1 MEDSEHIS
9 VLMEGSEIPP
19 AATIGE
25 ADKPSNDTATG
36 IGSTFTAGSAPY
48 CHASTP
54 TTHPSTFTVPGV
66 NNASMITSV
75 HGTQP
80 HYMVYS
86 TSAPLFQTAAVN
98 AFTSTRGPG
107 IANGDIP
114 NLTSAFMPCSALTY
128 PTFGNTFRPFCSQ
141 TNMHSRVAPPPNTS
155 VFMQPNIM
163 SSCNQTR
170 DPSYNVFSQYST
182 SDVNLTP
189 TQISSRQVITKDLPT
204 FSGRPEDWPLFITN
218 YEQSTERCG
227 FTDQENLI
235 RLQKCLKGPALEAVR
250 GRLMMPATVGL
261 AINTMRMLYG
271 RPDIIHQTMQMKLR
285 QEPAVRA
292 DKLETLIVFSL
303 AVQNYRATIQ
313 AVGLA
318 DYLNDPV
325 LLNDLVAK
333 LPSDQRLNWG
343 GYRMSLSRVD
353 IAVFDDWLF
362 GLATCASQVTRCEPP
377 TTTSAFENIEVK
389 KGRNS
394 HKARILVHEVMA
406 KNVEVNA
413 KVTMCPK
420 CSANHKLSDCA
431 EFTALSRS
439 DRWLFVREKKL
450 CLRCFNSHYVRRC
463 NLKNRC
469 GVDGCQMA
477 HNALLHT
484 PVPVKSNV
492 GHEQTALYH
501 ERHSGSPKEKKNS
514 LFRYVAVTV
523 RNASKSVDTYALID
537 EGASCTLIENE
548 LADYLELDGPSEA
561 LCLRWTNEIT
571 QSENN
576 SKFVSFEIASTQL
589 GSPNYLLRGVRT
601 IARLGLPVQTLDR
614 DTMEKHAHL
623 KGLPILPYNGARAR
637 ILIGVDNA
645 KVCVPIEVK
654 KSSTSNLIAARCR
667 LGWTVYGRDTSE
679 HAVMPRVLHI
689 CSCDPTGRDRMDEQ
703 MKAYFAIDAIGVYA
717 PAKPLRSKDDERAL
731 QLMEKFT
738 KFLPTEKRWETRLL
752 WKQDVVDLPDS
763 LPMARRRLMCLE
775 AKMKRDPELHR
786 FIVDKIDD
794 YKKKGYI
801 RKLESL
807 ETSIGGR
814 SWYLPIFTVLN
825 VNKNK
830 TRLVWDAAAKA
841 GNTALNNMLLKGP
854 DQLNSMMGILLRF
867 RERPFAICGD
877 LREMFHQIKVAKED
891 QVAQKFLWRDG
902 ESNRQPDVYAMCVLT
917 FGASCSP
924 SLANY
929 VENQNAQRFSENYPE
944 AVQAI
949 ISNTFVDDWLQSADN
964 EEELSRLATVV
975 RWIHNEG
982 GFEMRNWVSNSKKT
996 LTALSANSTLLS
1008 RCFEE
1013 PEATIEKVLG
1023 MWWLPASDE
1032 LTFVEK
1038 FPKEVFD
1045 EHTFPSKR
1053 QVLRTIMKIFDPLG
1067 LLGYVII
1074 QAKIILQDIWRS
1086 GVNWDE
1092 PIREDDRSNW
1102 WNWLKRISSINNVKI
1117 PRCYLLSSCSQSNQ
1131 LHIFVDASINAYAAV
1146 PYLRAEVGNA
1156 VNCSLL
1162 ASKTRVTPL
1171 KPISIPR
1178 LELMA
1183 AVLGLRLAVFIGK
1196 QLSVQMQESSI
1207 NLLRYVSALEGSSAK
1222 EWRWLPSSE
1231 NIADEG
1237 TKWSDVR
1244 HFDDNARWFRGPKFL
1259 AQPESS
1265 WPVGELVGTTAELHH
1280 ISTSTPL
1287 SPTLSVISPDVRRFS
1302 TWERLLSTQQIVLRF
1317 LRRILKFT
1325 PRSLLKLFEL
1335 RDIEAAEQI
1344 LIAVSQENA
1353 FSEEVKSLQHGQN
1366 IQRQSAIYKW
1376 SPYLDEVGI
1385 LRVKGRIDFLEGVAV
1400 DVKRPVILPKN
1411 HTVTRLIIDFY
1422 HRKFHHHHNE
1432 IIVNEMRQRYCVGA
1446 LRSMVK
1452 ECAKR
1457 CQMCRNRK
1465 AKPQPPQ
1472 MGSLPVERLSPF
1484 TRPFTFTGVD
1494 YFGPIDVAVGRRR
1507 EKRWGVLFTY
1517 LTSRAVHIEIAASL
1531 STETFLLMLKLF
1543 VCRRGVPK
1551 RIVSDNGTN
1560 FRGASRALISEI
1572 ERVSSDDLERRHPQI
1587 EWSFIPPSAP
1597 HMGGAWERM
1606 IQSTKSILMDIT
1618 HEEVLRATLADIENI
1633 LNSRPLTYVP
1643 LETADDDALTPNHF
1657 LLGNSSGI
1665 RESGCDDDSGPA
1677 LRRCFRISNQLAN
1690 QFWKR
1695 WMQEYLPCLTRRS
1708 KWFHPPIRPIEINDV
1723 VVIVDNN
1730 AKRNSWPKGIVIDL
1744 HRGKD
1749 GEARSA
1755 VVKLANGLCT
1765 RPVIK
1770 LAKLDVTSHN

>member
-1 MEDSEHIS
+1 
-9 VLMEGSEIPP
+9 
-19 AATIGE
+19 
-25 ADKPSNDTATG
+25 
-36 IGSTFTAGSAPY
+36 
-48 CHASTP
+48 
-54 TTHPSTFTVPGV
+54 
-66 NNASMITSV
+66 
-75 HGTQP
+75 
-80 HYMVYS
+80 
-86 TSAPLFQTAAVN
+86 
-98 AFTSTRGPG
+98 
-107 IANGDIP
+107 
-114 NLTSAFMPCSALTY
+114 
-128 PTFGNTFRPFCSQ
+128 
-141 TNMHSRVAPPPNTS
+141 
-155 VFMQPNIM
+155 
-163 SSCNQTR
+163 
-170 DPSYNVFSQYST
+170 
-182 SDVNLTP
+182 
-189 TQISSRQVITKDLPT
+189 
-204 FSGRPEDWPLFITN
+204 
-218 YEQSTERCG
+218 
-227 FTDQENLI
+227 
-235 RLQKCLKGPALEAVR
+235 
-250 GRLMMPATVGL
+250 MPATVGL
-261 AINTMRMLYG
+261 AINTLRMLYG
-271 RPDIIHQTMQMKLR
+271 MPDIIHQTMQMKLR

-292 DKLETLIVFSL
+292 DKLETLIAFSL
-303 AVQNYRATIQ
+303 SVQNYRATIQ

-377 TTTSAFENIEVK
+377 TTAAFENIEVK

-394 HKARILVHEVMA
+394 H
-406 KNVEVNA
+406 N
-413 KVTMCPK
+413 
-420 CSANHKLSDCA
+420 
-431 EFTALSRS
+431 
-439 DRWLFVREKKL
+439 
-450 CLRCFNSHYVRRC
+450 
-463 NLKNRC
+463 

-501 ERHSGSPKEKKNS
+501 ERHSGSPKEKQNS

-537 EGASCTLIENE
+537 EGASCTLFENE

-654 KSSTSNLIAARCR
+654 ESSTSNLIAARCR
-667 LGWTVYGRDTSE
+667 LGWTVYGRDRPE

-689 CSCDPTGRDRMDEQ
+689 CSCDPTSRDRMDEQ

-763 LPMARRRLMCLE
+763 LPMACRRLMCLE

-814 SWYLPIFTVLN
+814 SWYLPILTVLN

-902 ESNRQPDVYAMCVLT
+902 ESKRQPDVYAMCVLT

-929 VENQNAQRFSENYPE
+929 VKNQNAQRFSENYPE

-949 ISNTFVDDWLQSADN
+949 INNTFVDDCLQSADN

-1092 PIREDDRSNW
+1092 PIREDDRSN
-1102 WNWLKRISSINNVKI
+1102 
-1117 PRCYLLSSCSQSNQ
+1117 CCSQSNQ

-1146 PYLRAEVGNA
+1146 AYLRAEVGNA

-1183 AVLGLRLAVFIGK
+1183 AVLGLRLAIFIGK
-1196 QLSVQMQESSI
+1196 QLSVQVSRRIFWTDSKNVICWVRSDARKFHQFVA
-1207 NLLRYVSALEGSSAK
+1207 LRVGEILEGSSAK

-1400 DVKRPVILPKN
+1400 DVKRPVKLPKN

-1432 IIVNEMRQRYCVGA
+1432 IIVNEMRQRYCVGY

-1452 ECAKR
+1452 ECSKR

-1465 AKPQPPQ
+1465 AKPQPTQ

-1484 TRPFTFTGVD
+1484 TKPFTKPGVD

-1507 EKRWGVLFTY
+1507 EKRWGVLFTC

-1572 ERVSSDDLERRHPQI
+1572 ERVSSDGLERRHPQI

-1618 HEEVLRATLADIENI
+1618 HEAILREEVLRATLADIENI

-1665 RESGCDDDSGPA
+1665 RESGCDDD
-1677 LRRCFRISNQLAN
+1677 
-1690 QFWKR
+1690 
-1695 WMQEYLPCLTRRS
+1695 
-1708 KWFHPPIRPIEINDV
+1708 
-1723 VVIVDNN
+1723 
-1730 AKRNSWPKGIVIDL
+1730 
-1744 HRGKD
+1744 RGKYLGD
-1749 GEARSA
+1749 VINSSLALNNGCLIHDNERQKRQHWRQRPQDIGDIGEWQ
-1755 VVKLANGLCT
+1755 VKEALLCT
-1765 RPVIK
+1765 YKFNITAGVQ
-1770 LAKLDVTSHN
+1770 TT